1 MPKVKEYHLPF
12 CNSISNRRY
21 SACTTELMY
30 DTINNQEQIMST
42 AVQRPKFRHRKKC
55 VSGPIFEC
63 LAGVLDRVFLK
74 KKTKYNP
81 PIQSNSLN
89 FYHTFSPSF
98 SFAMISLANPN
109 PVVPNSYHH
118 HLD

>member
-74 KKTKYNP
+74 KNKQNTIHNHT
-81 PIQSNSLN
+81 IQFPYSIP
-89 FYHTFSPSF
+89 F
-98 SFAMISLANPN
+98 
-109 PVVPNSYHH
+109 
-118 HLD
+118 HLPFPLQ